1 MIPDPLHPAVV
12 HFPIVLLLLG
22 APLAVVAV
30 FVRSWNLPV
39 LAAVVLGLGAAGALM
54 ATWTGGQ
61 AAELA
66 GELKGG
72 GEQVLDEHEEWGKRA
87 RNAGIVAALLAV
99 TSAALF
105 RKPVAARAVGATAA
119 LAAVA
124 AAFSVAQAGHYGGQ
138 VVYKHG
144 VGVNTAAV
152 VGTSPTAEGGTEAP
166 KERNPKHGDND

>member
-1 MIPDPLHPAVV
+1 MVPDPLHPAVV

-30 FVRSWNLPV
+30 FVRRWNLPV
-39 LAAVVLGLGAAGALM
+39 LAAVVLALGAGGAIV

-66 GELKGG
+66 GELGGG
-72 GEQVLDEHEEWGKRA
+72 GEQVLDEHEEWGERA

-99 TSAALF
+99 ASAALF
-105 RKPVAARAVGATAA
+105 RKPVAARAVGAAAA

-144 VGVNTAAV
+144 VGVNTAAA
-152 VGTSPTAEGGTEAP
+152 GESPPTVEGGKKAS
-166 KERNPKHGDND
+166 KEGKQKHGDEN